1 MPSTFIRHTVS
12 ARAVAVAS
20 RNTITR
26 NHAQRFMAG
35 RVSQAVDRVMHKYP
49 SARSVAYFWS
59 FLARAELESL
69 SSAVTEDRL
78 PPRQPAKGFKE
89 TRSTVEIAPRT
100 EPVGLGGTFRV
111 LGVI

>member
-35 RVSQAVDRVMHKYP
+35 RVSHALDRVMHKYP

-59 FLARAELESL
+59 FLARAEIGVSFIG
-69 SSAVTEDRL
+69 SHRGPAVAPTARQGVQGDEVNRRNRTEDR
-78 PPRQPAKGFKE
+78 AS
-89 TRSTVEIAPRT
+89 RSWRDVSGAP
-100 EPVGLGGTFRV
+100 
-111 LGVI
+111 